1 MPKLTVGAKMP
12 DLTFCTPYANGCSL
26 SQIVRRVKGKTAL
39 VFLRYYGCTL
49 CQYDIHLYKEGY
61 EKIAATGG
69 QLLVVLQSDPGKL
82 AVQLE
87 GQNLPF
93 EIICDPREAIY
104 KELEIAPAETL
115 EAAIDQA
122 TQVKM
127 TEMRNSGL
135 GLKHG
140 EYEGNEEQLPA
151 TFVVDR
157 DLVVTYADYPDTIG
171 AVPSPEELAKLMA

>member
-1 MPKLTVGAKMP
+1 MSKLTAGAKMP
-12 DLTFCTPYANGCSL
+12 DLTFCTPYASGCSL
-26 SQIVRRVKGKTAL
+26 SQIARRVKGKTAL

-61 EKIAATGG
+61 DKIAATGG

-93 EIICDPREAIY
+93 EIICDPREEIY

-115 EAAIDQA
+115 EAAIDEA
-122 TQVKM
+122 TQEKM
-127 TEMRNSGL
+127 AQMRNSGL
-135 GLKHG
+135 GLTHG

-157 DLVVTYADYPDTIG
+157 DLTVLYADYPTTIG
-171 AVPSPEELAKLMA
+171 AVPSAAELAELMA

>member
-26 SQIVRRVKGKTAL
+26 AQIARRVRGKTAL

-49 CQYDIHLYKEGY
+49 CQYDILLYKESY
-61 EKIAATGG
+61 DKIAATGG
-69 QLLVVLQSDPGKL
+69 QLLVALQSDPGKL
-82 AVQLE
+82 RVELE

-93 EIICDPREAIY
+93 EIICDPREDIY
-104 KELEIAPAETL
+104 RELDITPAETL
-115 EAAIDQA
+115 EAAIDEA
-122 TQVKM
+122 TQAKM
-127 TEMRNSGL
+127 ARMRNSGL

-140 EYEGNEEQLPA
+140 AYEGCEEQLPA

-157 DLVVTYADYPDTIG
+157 DLRVTYADYPVTIG
-171 AVPSPEELAKLMA
+171 AVPSAEELAELMG